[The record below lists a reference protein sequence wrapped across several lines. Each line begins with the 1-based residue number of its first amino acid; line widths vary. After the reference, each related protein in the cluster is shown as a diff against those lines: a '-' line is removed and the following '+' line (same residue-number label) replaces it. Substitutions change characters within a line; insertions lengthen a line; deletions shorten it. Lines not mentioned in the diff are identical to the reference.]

1 MKMEA
6 SLASSLLA
14 ACALLAYRSRSA
26 VVVNG
31 GGEPNRSRAP
41 AARLALAALAGA
53 AGALWWRST
62 LAADQRSCRTCGVVV
77 RRRKFKRFLSLT
89 LFDPANRTNRTELI
103 ASIDG
108 EPGAAVAE
116 RKDKAS
122 LRATTV
128 LSRGLKLGDYLVIDS
143 TEVDAGGVILVRCA
157 DVAVTAKGY
166 WTMSQVQA
174 VAAAPRAK
182 DVLGASKSAEER
194 RRRCRK
200 AAAPPA
206 AVDSGAEERRVAGF
220 DTAADSSA
228 LDASNRLLRKA
239 EAVILGRTASVVL
252 VLERSGKSHNYSAV
266 LRTAEALGVHGVW
279 CVDPPAFDK
288 DESRRAARKKSK
300 QWEEDRDELRTHV
313 AFAKSAAKWLDVRDF
328 ASTGE
333 LVAALR
339 AEGREVWVTDLS
351 QFAEPLA
358 APGGSA
364 ATEERAERRIALC
377 FGTELV
383 GASPELLGAADRRV
397 YLPLRGFADSLNL
410 SVAAALV
417 LQRVFDLY
425 PEMVGA
431 MRDEEF
437 SSIYRYVSRESCS
450 QFDSLPLISLTIPQ
464 IGAMRDEER
473 AALRER
479 FYPAMGRREA
489 QTKFFAECAARVNR
503 GELAVEAF
511 SDMRRPDAHRRAEG
525 VHCLTPVDL
534 LST

>member
-1 MKMEA
+1 MEKSSAA
-6 SLASSLLA
+6 S
-14 ACALLAYRSRSA
+14 
-26 VVVNG
+26 
-31 GGEPNRSRAP
+31 
-41 AARLALAALAGA
+41 LALAALAGA
-53 AGALWWRST
+53 AGALWCRSL
-62 LAADQRSCRTCGVVV
+62 LADPSVRSCWRGVVV

-89 LFDPANRTNRTELI
+89 LLDPSDRTTRTELI

-116 RKDKAS
+116 RRDKAS
-122 LRATTV
+122 LTATTE
-128 LSRGLKLGDYLVIDS
+128 LSRTIKLGDYVTVSAGTL
-143 TEVDAGGVILVRCA
+143 DAGGVLLVRCVDA
-157 DVAVTAKGY
+157 TVTAPRY

-174 VAAAPRAK
+174 IATAPRAK
-182 DVLGASKSAEER
+182 ANSGASKSAEER
-194 RRRCRK
+194 RQRGRK
-200 AAAPPA
+200 ATAPPA
-206 AVDSGAEERRVAGF
+206 AVDIGKEERRVAGF
-220 DTAADSSA
+220 DIAADSNA

-288 DESRRAARKKSK
+288 DETKRAARKKSK
-300 QWEEDRDELRTHV
+300 QWEEDRNELREHV
-313 AFAKSAAKWLDVRDF
+313 AFAKKAAKWLDVRDF
-328 ASTGE
+328 ASTGD

-339 AEGREVWVTDLS
+339 ADGRRIWVTDLS

-358 APGGSA
+358 PPGGA
-364 ATEERAERRIALC
+364 HATPRAVTTGSQAPPPPRRIALC

-383 GASPELLGAADRRV
+383 GASPELLAAADRRV

-417 LQRVFDLY
+417 LQRVLDLY

-431 MRDEEF
+431 MRDEE
-437 SSIYRYVSRESCS
+437 
-450 QFDSLPLISLTIPQ
+450 
-464 IGAMRDEER
+464 R
-473 AALRER
+473 AALRVR
-479 FYPAMGRREA
+479 FYPAMGRREE

-503 GELAVEAF
+503 GELSVDAF

-525 VHCLTPVDL
+525 VHCLTPAPEV
-534 LST
+534 TIT